1 MKIKEKF
8 LYKGKIID
16 LKKVEAKIGKKKIEK
31 EIACLHL
38 PRSVGILPLIGKDK
52 IVLIKNYRLAA
63 RKEMW
68 EIPAGFLKKNE
79 KPEIGAKRELKE
91 ETGFLAKKLKRICQ
105 FYFSPGYFREE
116 MILFKAEKLEKG
128 RQQLEEDEMIK
139 KVKIFNQKEV
149 LKMIKQRKIDDAK
162 TILAILFLF
171 ISNRKPIEEGG
182 RGKPRFPREG
192 KY

>member
-38 PRSVGILPLIGKDK
+38 PRSVGILPLIRKDK

-63 RKEMW
+63 KKEMW

-91 ETGFLAKKLKRICQ
+91 ETGFLAKRLKRICQ
-105 FYFSPGYFREE
+105 FYFSPGYLREY
-116 MILFKAEKLEKG
+116 MIVFKAEKLEKG
-128 RQQLEEDEMIK
+128 KQNLEEGEMIK
-139 KVKIFNQKEV
+139 KVKIFSQKEV
-149 LKMIKQRKIDDAK
+149 LKMIKNKKIEDAK
-162 TILAILFLF
+162 TIIAILLW
-171 ISNRKPIEEGG
+171 K
-182 RGKPRFPREG
+182 
-192 KY
+192 